1 MTERLHVVAGCLLDR
16 HQRLLIV
23 RKRGTDV
30 YMLPGGKPES
40 GETPMATLLREW
52 QEELGGELAE
62 PHLVLLGRFSAP
74 AAHEPD
80 TIVDADVFEIDHAI
94 LELMTPAAG
103 GEIEAVDWLALDD
116 QSDPQRLA
124 PLLRDAILPALRERH
139 DIGID

>member
-1 MTERLHVVAGCLLDR
+1 MTDRIHVVAGCLLDADR
-16 HQRLLIV
+16 RLLIV
-23 RKRGTDV
+23 RKHATDV
-30 YMLPGGKPES
+30 FMLPGGKPES

-80 TIVDADVFEIDHAI
+80 TVVDADVFEIDHAI
-94 LELMTPAAG
+94 LDLMTPVAG

-116 QSDPQRLA
+116 TDASHQLA

-139 DIGID
+139 DIGSD